1 MSSHDASNASRTLLF
16 NLQTGDW
23 DDELLNF
30 FQIPRA
36 MLPTIADSSGVI
48 GEVTYP
54 QNLAGIAIAGIV
66 GSTF

>member
-23 DDELLNF
+23 DNDLLNF

-36 MLPTIADSSGVI
+36 LLPTIADSRGVI
-48 GEVTYP
+48 GEVTYLP
-54 QNLAGIAIAGIV
+54 DLSGTAIAGIA